1 MRCVFFEAIEMSRQ
15 AYKLPY
21 PRARVT
27 DPVTSH
33 AAASDAKAFSR
44 AHARVVETVLEYARG
59 EALAVEEVARRCPAT
74 SPLTSAQVTRAMS
87 QLKNAGKVEDSG
99 ERYKN
104 ESGSTAAKWRFPVR
118 PFTLEG

>member
-1 MRCVFFEAIEMSRQ
+1 MSGQSRN
-15 AYKLPY
+15 LWE

-33 AAASDAKAFSR
+33 AAAADAKAFSR
-44 AHARVVETVLEYARG
+44 AHARVVETVLDYARG
-59 EALAVEEVARRCPAT
+59 EALAVEEVARRCPST

-87 QLKNAGKVEDSG
+87 QLKNAGKVEESG
-99 ERYKN
+99 ERHRN
-104 ESGSTAAKWRFPVR
+104 QSGSTAAKWRFPVK